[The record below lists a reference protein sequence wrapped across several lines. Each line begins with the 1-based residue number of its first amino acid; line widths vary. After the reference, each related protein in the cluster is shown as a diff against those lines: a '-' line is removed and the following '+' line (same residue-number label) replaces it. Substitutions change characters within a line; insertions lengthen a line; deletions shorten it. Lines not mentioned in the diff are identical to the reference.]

1 MPPSPLVDLERI
13 DTSERLYDI
22 DHIRTV
28 NPQRRDM
35 EQLDAVVTTFEDEE
49 VMVGLKFVEADEFWT
64 DGHLPDEP
72 IMPGC
77 LIVES
82 AAQLCSFWYGNEH
95 RDDDRFIGFGGLEDV
110 TFRSQVVP
118 GDELLLLSHPIE
130 VRSRR
135 MKYQTQGLVDG
146 KVVFEGIIIGMPF
159 SAGN

>member
-1 MPPSPLVDLERI
+1 MPPTPLIDPDRI
-13 DTSERLYDI
+13 DASERLYDI
-22 DHIRTV
+22 DHIRKI

-35 EQLDAVVTTFEDEE
+35 EQLDAVVTKFDDEE
-49 VMVGLKFVEADEFWT
+49 VMVGLKTVEGDEFWT
-64 DGHLPDEP
+64 DGHLPDDP

-82 AAQLCSFWYGNEH
+82 SAQLCSFWYGNEH

-110 TFRSQVVP
+110 AFRSKVVP
-118 GDELLLLSHPIE
+118 GDQLLLLAHPIE

-135 MKYQTQGLVDG
+135 MKYQTQGLVDDQ
-146 KVVFEGIIIGMPF
+146 VVFEGVIIGMPF